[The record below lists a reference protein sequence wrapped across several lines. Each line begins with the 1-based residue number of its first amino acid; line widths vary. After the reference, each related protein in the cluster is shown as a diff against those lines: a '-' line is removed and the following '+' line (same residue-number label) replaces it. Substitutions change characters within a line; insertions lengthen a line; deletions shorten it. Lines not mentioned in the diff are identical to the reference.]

1 MYVCTWLNEFVVN
14 PPLIETFK
22 EERGRDVRGGEQRLN
37 ALLKDDNED
46 ENKGEKSQEKM
57 STWRKMKDDEQRIER
72 TRRESIK
79 NRIE

>member
-1 MYVCTWLNEFVVN
+1 LNEFVVN

-57 STWRKMKDDEQRIER
+57 ST
-72 TRRESIK
+72 
-79 NRIE
+79 